1 MRVIFVVV
9 LIGAATLI
17 VSAEQVPPLRPLRGD
32 AQDLVLFLD
41 SRPYL
46 IRLHLQIEG
55 RSFRDKWE
63 ETIEHLFRYVDA
75 NGDGELA
82 EQELALAPSKTQWV
96 QIVNGKSIE
105 PDSPPEL
112 ADLTG
117 DAKQKKVNR
126 TQFLRY
132 YQNSGASALE
142 IEWGQRGDGPDALSD
157 ALFRHLDKDKDGSLS
172 RAELLAAPAVL
183 HPLDT
188 NGDELI
194 QGQELNPPGGGFPF
208 FTFRSATEKQPS
220 PLSFPFV
227 ILPLDGKAEAMAAE
241 MLERYDHNKDRQL
254 SRKEWPLDKVA
265 FDKLDANRDDKLT
278 AEELAN
284 WRKLTPDLELIVPLG
299 AGESKEIR
307 ILPAADGQPNR
318 LTAMLPPSRDGAMR
332 IPFAANQLE
341 LVRDSTLAKLRRQ
354 LLKQFDA
361 LAGADGVLNEKKIYQ
376 PPFTFVALLRL
387 ADRNNDNRLT
397 RKELLEYL
405 SVQEKFL
412 FRTSYLTVV
421 DRGSSLFEFIDADH
435 DRNLSPRELRTAWKR
450 LSVWDAEKS
459 GRIARRQ
466 VPHQFQFILYYG
478 QSRAGLAGDRPGT
491 VDGTSLFRDRSRG
504 PLWFR
509 KMDRNGDGDV
519 SQAEFLGTIEQFRR
533 IDADGDGLIDVTE
546 AERADGKARKRR

>member
-1 MRVIFVVV
+1 MRAIIVVV
-9 LIGAATLI
+9 FLGAATLI
-17 VSAEQVPPLRPLRGD
+17 VSAEQPPPLRALPGD

-63 ETIEHLFRYVDA
+63 ETIEHLFRYLDA
-75 NGDGELA
+75 NGDGMLS
-82 EQELALAPSKTQWV
+82 EQELTLAPSKTQWV

-105 PDSPPEL
+105 PDSPPEMS
-112 ADLTG
+112 ALTG
-117 DAKQKKVNR
+117 DAKLKKVNR
-126 TQFLRY
+126 TQFVRY

-142 IEWGQRGDGPDALSD
+142 IEWGRRDGPDALSD

-172 RAELLAAPAVL
+172 RAEMLAAPAVL

-194 QGQELNPPGGGFPF
+194 QGQELNPPGGRFPF
-208 FTFRSATEKQPS
+208 FTFHSATDKQPS
-220 PLSFPFV
+220 PLSFPVV
-227 ILPLDGKAEAMAAE
+227 ILPPDGKAEAMAAE

-254 SRKEWPLDKVA
+254 SRKEWPLDKSA

-278 AEELAN
+278 AEELAD
-284 WRKLTPDLELIVPLG
+284 WRKLSPDLELIVSLD

-307 ILPAADGQPNR
+307 ILPAADGKPNR
-318 LTAMLPPSRDGAMR
+318 LTAMLPPSRDGALR

-341 LVRDSTLAKLRRQ
+341 LVRDSTLAKLRQ
-354 LLKQFDA
+354 ELLRQFDA

-397 RKELLEYL
+397 RKELVEYL
-405 SVQEKFL
+405 KVQEKFL

-421 DRGSSLFEFIDADH
+421 DRGASLYEFIDADH
-435 DRNLSPRELRTAWKR
+435 DRSLSPRELRTAWKR
-450 LSVWDAEKS
+450 LSVWDVEKS

-466 VPHQFQFILYYG
+466 VPRQFQFIFLYG
-478 QSRAGLAGDRPGT
+478 QSRAGLAGDQPGAA
-491 VDGTSLFRDRSRG
+491 DGTSLFRDRSRG

-519 SQAEFLGTIEQFRR
+519 SQAEFLGTSEQFRR
-533 IDADGDGLIDVTE
+533 IDADGDGLIDATE
-546 AERADGKARKRR
+546 AERADEKARNRR